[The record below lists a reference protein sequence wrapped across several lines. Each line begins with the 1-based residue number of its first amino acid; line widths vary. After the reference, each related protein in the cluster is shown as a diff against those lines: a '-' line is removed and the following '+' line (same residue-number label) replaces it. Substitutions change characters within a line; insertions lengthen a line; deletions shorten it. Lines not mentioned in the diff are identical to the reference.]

1 MDDIRKHL
9 EAWKEDGLA
18 NPQALEAGHGA
29 ILLLLAKVEKL
40 EKEIQ
45 AILENNKVE

>member
-9 EAWKEDGLA
+9 EAWKQDGIV
-18 NPQALEAGHGA
+18 NPSALEAGHGA

-40 EKEIQ
+40 EKQIKALE
-45 AILENNKVE
+45 ENNKVE

>member
-9 EAWKEDGLA
+9 ETWKQDGMA
-18 NPQALEAGHGA
+18 NPSALEAGHGA

-40 EKEIQ
+40 EKELK
-45 AILENNKVE
+45 ALEENSKVE

>member
-1 MDDIRKHL
+1 MDDIRQHL
-9 EAWKEDGLA
+9 QNWKEDGIA

-40 EKEIQ
+40 ENQIKALE
-45 AILENNKVE
+45 ENNKVE

>member
-9 EAWKEDGLA
+9 EAWKKDGMTNA
-18 NPQALEAGHGA
+18 SALEAGHGA

-40 EKEIQ
+40 EKQIKDLE
-45 AILENNKVE
+45 ENNKVE